1 MRCLSLNRSAFG
13 APGRGNA
20 MAIKK
25 WRSVRVRPE
34 ERTRTLPGD
43 ELIKEPIGSLHH
55 AITIRRRRDEV
66 WPWLAQMGAGSRAG
80 WYSYDFLDNG
90 RRPSAER
97 IIPELQELEVGM
109 IFPALPGATDGFTLL
124 AFEPQH
130 FLVLGWTTPEGAR
143 LMTWAYVLEDAEHGS
158 TRLIV
163 RARGAPGYH
172 FHRLPWWAAKR
183 IVAAIHF

>member
-80 WYSYDFLDNG
+80 WYSYDFIDNG
-90 RRPSAER
+90 RRPSARR
-97 IIPELQELEVGM
+97 IVPALQHPAVGA
-109 IFPALPGATDGFTLL
+109 IFPAMPGMTEGFTLL
-124 AFEPQH
+124 AIEPERT
-130 FLVLGWTTPEGAR
+130 LTLGWLTPDGTLEV
-143 LMTWAYVLEDAEHGS
+143 TW
-158 TRLIV
+158 T
-163 RARGAPGYH
+163 
-172 FHRLPWWAAKR
+172 
-183 IVAAIHF
+183 